1 MVTNFPQVTTAEPVA
16 AGLPDHATGS
26 GFVRL
31 VLWLRQFMCGLH
43 GHDSVLHFERN
54 RVLLRCTSCGHDSP
68 GWQVSERRPRPR
80 FEGDARRHMLQQR
93 PVFRVVRSA

>member
-16 AGLPDHATGS
+16 AGLAGETSGS
-26 GFVRL
+26 LLTRL
-31 VLWLRQFMCGLH
+31 VLRVSQFLCGLH

-68 GWQVSERRPRPR
+68 GWEVSGRRPRVR
-80 FEGDARRHMLQQR
+80 FAGDARRHVLQNR
-93 PVFRVVRSA
+93 PVLRIARSA